1 MLQAPAIIITQTLD
15 PSQLDTY
22 PDDSWVM
29 PYGYQPLFHVR
40 ATGTPHQVGTVSPSS
55 WPDGLCS
62 QPLFNILL
70 ADGAI
75 SCARFVPSQSN
86 LGHCYK

>member
-40 ATGTPHQVGTVSPSS
+40 ATGTPHQVGTVSPQQLAR
-55 WPDGLCS
+55 WVMFLATL
-62 QPLFNILL
+62 QYPL
-70 ADGAI
+70 
-75 SCARFVPSQSN
+75 S
-86 LGHCYK
+86 